1 MWRKRV
7 DILCMIGVLTMLLA
21 ACGSKR
27 DEAQPPIAR
36 EITVY
41 TNILL
46 DQVKTYLAD
55 FNKTY
60 PDIKVHVVRD
70 SLGNLNQRLLA
81 EQANPQADVIWGLAV
96 TSLVLM
102 EWRDML
108 SPYAPAGLNRVTPQF
123 RDTSH
128 PPYWVGMDAWMAVL
142 CVNTVELE
150 KLGLPM
156 PLTWRDLTNP
166 AYRGHIMTYNP
177 TVTGTG
183 YMTITAILQIYG
195 EIAGWEY
202 LDALHENIS
211 AYVPSDVEPCQ
222 LAGAGKVFI
231 SMSYDLEGIQQK
243 INGAP
248 IEVIFPTEKTGW
260 DMEASALV
268 KKLHV
273 KPEAKIFLDWALSDS
288 AMRHYAQNYAI
299 TAARTDVP
307 LPQGFP
313 NEPKQYLLDRNFP
326 WDTANRNRI
335 LQEWLKRYSAKVAK
349 DS

>member
-1 MWRKRV
+1 MWCRRA
-7 DILCMIGVLTMLLA
+7 DILCMVGVLTMLLV
-21 ACGSKR
+21 ACGNR
-27 DEAQPPIAR
+27 REEARSLAAR

-60 PDIKVHVVRD
+60 PDIKVNVVRD
-70 SLGNLNQRLLA
+70 SLGNLNERLLA
-81 EQANPQADVIWGLAV
+81 ERADPQADVIWGLAV
-96 TSLVLM
+96 TSLMFL

-108 SPYAPAGLNRVTPQF
+108 SPYAPAGLERVESQF
-123 RDTSH
+123 RDTSN
-128 PPYWVGMDAWMAVL
+128 PPHWVGMDVWMAVF

-166 AYRGHIMTYNP
+166 AYRGHIMMYNP

-183 YMTITAILQIYG
+183 YLTITAILQIYG
-195 EIAGWEY
+195 ETKGWEY
-202 LDALHENIS
+202 LDALHQNIV
-211 AYVPSDVEPCQ
+211 AYVPSDVEPCR
-222 LAGAGKVFI
+222 LASAGKVLI
-231 SMSYDLEGIQQK
+231 SISYDLEGVQQK
-243 INGAP
+243 INAAP

-273 KPEAKIFLDWALSDS
+273 KPNAKVFLDWALSDS
-288 AMRHYAQNYAI
+288 AMREYAKNYAI
-299 TAARTDVP
+299 TAVKTDVP

-313 NEPKQYLLDRNFP
+313 DDPMKHLLDRNLP
-326 WDTANRNRI
+326 WDTANRDRI
-335 LQEWLKRYSAKVAK
+335 LLEWLKRYSAKVAK
-349 DS
+349 GS